1 MHLHLIYHTLR
12 FITDLGDLAL
22 LLPLALVVG
31 VTLWR
36 YETPAAARAF
46 GLALGL
52 CLGTLGALKLA
63 FLSCGEYFHSGLNSP
78 SGHTGGSTMVYG
90 AIAVVAAAHSR
101 PALRPLWLAGAG
113 ALVALIALSRIAL
126 HMHSAAEV
134 VVGLAVGVTSLALF
148 VLRYRG
154 QPHRH
159 INLLALGVVM
169 TVTSVVAYGSQSPA
183 EYVLHG
189 LVYRLRAY
197 TGLCMPEARSVAAR
211 PPLPSMPVR
220 HSSQLAATMSASESL
235 RP

>member
-22 LLPLALVVG
+22 LLPLAVVVG

-36 YETPAAARAF
+36 YETPAASRAF
-46 GLALGL
+46 ALALVL

-63 FLSCGEYFHSGLNSP
+63 FLSCG
-78 SGHTGGSTMVYG
+78 
-90 AIAVVAAAHSR
+90 AAA
-101 PALRPLWLAGAG
+101 LG
-113 ALVALIALSRIAL
+113 ALIALSRIAL

-134 VVGLAVGVTSLALF
+134 VIGLAVGLTSLALF

-197 TGLCMPEARSVAAR
+197 TGLCMPEARTVAAPR
-211 PPLPSMPVR
+211 LTRLPLPSMPVR
-220 HSSQLAATMSASESL
+220 HSSQLAATISASESL